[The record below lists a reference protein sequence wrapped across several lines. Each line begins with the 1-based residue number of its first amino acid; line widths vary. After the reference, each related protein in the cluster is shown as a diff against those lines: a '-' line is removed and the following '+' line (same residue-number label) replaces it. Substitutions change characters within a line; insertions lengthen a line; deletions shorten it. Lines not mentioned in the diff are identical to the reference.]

1 MAARTTGLMLAVA
14 GALASHAVAQP
25 VFSVGRDG
33 PSTLPSDLLFE
44 SFGGFPVPVGG
55 GVGMGMGRPG
65 DDLNGVSM
73 NAANLR
79 AAKKFIIC
87 FSVDPLS
94 VGVSRLRIPSFNV
107 FDQANKNQA
116 AGDVFLSTEAFE
128 QGVGILPPPF
138 GMNLFNNVLRTNQ
151 SPVYPTVFGLLPVA
165 SPSDHVPPDDLD
177 DVNAAMTGLPIPGTP
192 TYFTL
197 ADGSPSLAFLPGTGS
212 AADVFVDFDV
222 TIGGGENL
230 YAQFNQLGLQF
241 GDDIDGLIVFDEDH
255 NAHFSPGDE
264 VYFTLAPG
272 SPTLSLLGLSA
283 ADVLVCNMPG
293 VVALFA
299 LHADLGLL
307 PTDNMDSLNAIAL
320 EGDSAEQTIR
330 SLVPPLCP
338 ADFNGDTVV
347 NTLDVLAFL
356 NAYVANDPSADFNG
370 DTILNTLD
378 VLAFLNAYTAGCG

>member
-1 MAARTTGLMLAVA
+1 MAVRTTGLMLAVA
-14 GALASHAVAQP
+14 ASLASHAAAQP

-33 PSTLPSDLLFE
+33 PSALPSDVLFH

-55 GVGMGMGRPG
+55 GPGMGMGRPG
-65 DDLNGVSM
+65 DDLNGVSV

-87 FSVDPLS
+87 FSVDALS
-94 VGVSRLRIPSFNV
+94 VGASRLRIPSFNV

-116 AGDVFLSTEAFE
+116 AGDVFLSTEAFQ
-128 QGVGILPPPF
+128 QGVGMLPPPTSM
-138 GMNLFNNVLRTNQ
+138 GLFNNVLRTNQ
-151 SPVYPTVFGLLPVA
+151 SPVYPTVFGLLPAA
-165 SPSDHVPPDDLD
+165 SPTDHLPPGDLD
-177 DVNAAMTGLPIPGTP
+177 DVNAAMTGVPLPGTA

-197 ADGSPSLAFLPGTGS
+197 AQGSPSLMFLPGTGS

-222 TIGGGENL
+222 NVPGTENL
-230 YAQFNQLGLQF
+230 YAQFIQLGLQF

-255 NAHFSPGDE
+255 DARFSTGDE
-264 VYFTLAPG
+264 VYFTLSPG
-272 SPTLSLLGLSA
+272 SPTLLLFGFSA
-283 ADVLVCNMPG
+283 ADVLVCNVPG
-293 VVALFA
+293 AVALFA
-299 LHADLGLL
+299 QHGDLGLL
-307 PTDNMDSLNAIAL
+307 HTDNMDSLNAMAL
-320 EGDSAEQTIR
+320 EGDSAEETIR

-356 NAYVANDPSADFNG
+356 NAFVAQHPSADFNG
-370 DTILNTLD
+370 DTIINTLD